1 MDQLVER
8 FTILQIKLHFF
19 LWPHAT
25 LWHISVLVASWIIHH
40 MIKRMRSLFLITCL
54 LFGPHDENRGTV
66 PKIDYRPNVLQP
78 KSFQLQPKR
87 FRLQPKSFPNTLL
100 TGYSQLIGCRIEIFN
115 FSSTGK
121 VSQIPNICY
130 LFFQKL
136 LWRGCNWVIR
146 RQFYKKEKVEAGN
159 SNTNSPIT
167 VRTKLTN
174 NALLWYKHAGCSGTC
189 LLEKNV
195 KS

>member
-1 MDQLVER
+1 
-8 FTILQIKLHFF
+8 
-19 LWPHAT
+19 
-25 LWHISVLVASWIIHH
+25 

-66 PKIDYRPNVLQP
+66 PKIDYRPNVLRP
-78 KSFQLQPKR
+78 KSFQLQPNRFWLQPKRVQLQPKR

-174 NALLWYKHAGCSGTC
+174 NAFCWHHLHLLFLAFWASHKIPSNGCLGPS
-189 LLEKNV
+189 
-195 KS
+195 KSYVSAHRIMFFDI